1 MSEMHTPNTFT
12 EAAASGEA
20 RTLSLVSINAG
31 TSDPSSTQMLA
42 DRIADRTVT
51 VAAENGLEVELRQ
64 IDLRGLATDITN
76 AIISQHVSP
85 ELQRALDLMR
95 DADGLIASTPVYKAG
110 PSGLFTQFFQLLDND
125 LLIGTPVVLSGT
137 GGSARHS
144 LVVDDQL
151 RAMFAYL
158 RTMTAPTAVYAAPE
172 DWQEKGL
179 GSRIGRAATELVLL
193 MQSGLRDKLRGDS
206 WGTYQHSF
214 GSAGGAET
222 AIDFNSDLMKLAA
235 GGR

>member
-1 MSEMHTPNTFT
+1 MSENPTTAQA
-12 EAAASGEA
+12 EAAPH
-20 RTLSLVSINAG
+20 TLQLVSVNAG

-51 VAAENGLEVELRQ
+51 AGAEHGLDIELRQ

-95 DADGLIASTPVYKAG
+95 DADGLIASTPVYQAG
-110 PSGLFTQFFQLLDND
+110 ASGLFTQFFQILDTD
-125 LLIGTPVVLSGT
+125 LLIGTPVVLAGT

-144 LVVDDQL
+144 LVIDDQL
-151 RAMFAYL
+151 RASFAYL
-158 RTMTAPTAVYAAPE
+158 RTLTAPTAVYAAPE

-179 GSRIGRAATELVLL
+179 GSRIGRAANELVLL
-193 MQSGLRDKLRGDS
+193 MRSGLREQLRGNA
-206 WGTYQHSF
+206 WGSYQHSF

-222 AIDFNSDLMKLAA
+222 AIDFDSDLMRLAA
-235 GGR
+235 GGQ

>member
-1 MSEMHTPNTFT
+1 MSENPTTAQA
-12 EAAASGEA
+12 EAAP
-20 RTLSLVSINAG
+20 RTLRLVSVNAG

-51 VAAENGLEVELRQ
+51 AGAEHGLDIELRQ

-76 AIISQHVSP
+76 AIISQHISP

-95 DADGLIASTPVYKAG
+95 DADGLIASTPVYQAG
-110 PSGLFTQFFQLLDND
+110 ASGLFTQFFQILDTD
-125 LLIGTPVVLSGT
+125 LLIGTPVVLAGT

-144 LVVDDQL
+144 LVIDDQL
-151 RAMFAYL
+151 RASFAYL
-158 RTMTAPTAVYAAPE
+158 RTLTAPTAVYAAPE

-179 GSRIGRAATELVLL
+179 GSRIGRAANELVLL
-193 MQSGLRDKLRGDS
+193 MRSGLREQLRGNA
-206 WGTYQHSF
+206 WGSYQHSF

-222 AIDFNSDLMKLAA
+222 AIDFDSDLMKLAA
-235 GGR
+235 GGK

>member
-1 MSEMHTPNTFT
+1 MSENPTTAQA
-12 EAAASGEA
+12 EAAPH
-20 RTLSLVSINAG
+20 TLQLVSVNAG

-51 VAAENGLEVELRQ
+51 AGAEHGLDIELRQ

-95 DADGLIASTPVYKAG
+95 DADGLIASTPVYQAG
-110 PSGLFTQFFQLLDND
+110 ASGLFTQFFQILDTD
-125 LLIGTPVVLSGT
+125 LLIGTPVVLAGT

-144 LVVDDQL
+144 LVIDDQL
-151 RAMFAYL
+151 RASFAYL
-158 RTMTAPTAVYAAPE
+158 RTLTAPTAVYAAPE

-179 GSRIGRAATELVLL
+179 GSRIGRAANELVLL
-193 MQSGLRDKLRGDS
+193 MRSGLREQLRGNA
-206 WGTYQHSF
+206 WGSYQHSF

-222 AIDFNSDLMKLAA
+222 AIDFDSDLMRLAA
-235 GGR
+235 GVK

>member
-1 MSEMHTPNTFT
+1 MLQTQAPSDTTSEP
-12 EAAASGEA
+12 
-20 RTLSLVSINAG
+20 RTLQLVSVNAG

-51 VAAENGLEVELRQ
+51 VGAEHGIDIELRQ
-64 IDLRGLATDITN
+64 IDLRGLASDITN
-76 AIISQHVSP
+76 AIISKHVSP

-95 DADGLIASTPVYKAG
+95 DADGLIASTPVYQAG
-110 PSGLFTQFFQLLDND
+110 ASGLFTQFFQLLDTD
-125 LLIGTPVVLSGT
+125 LLIGTPVVLAGT

-144 LVVDDQL
+144 LVIDDQL

-158 RTMTAPTAVYAAPE
+158 RTLTAPTAVYAAPE

-179 GSRIGRAATELVLL
+179 GSRIGRAANELVLL
-193 MQSGLRDKLRGDS
+193 MRSGLREQLRGNA
-206 WGTYQHSF
+206 WGSYQHSF

-222 AIDFNSDLMKLAA
+222 AIGFDSDLMKLAA
-235 GGR
+235 GGL

>member
-1 MSEMHTPNTFT
+1 MSENPTTAQA
-12 EAAASGEA
+12 EAAP
-20 RTLSLVSINAG
+20 RTLQLVSVNAG

-51 VAAENGLEVELRQ
+51 AGAEHGLDIELRQ

-85 ELQRALDLMR
+85 ELQCALDLMR
-95 DADGLIASTPVYKAG
+95 DADGLIASTPVYQAG
-110 PSGLFTQFFQLLDND
+110 ASGLFTQFFQILDTD
-125 LLIGTPVVLSGT
+125 LLIGTPVVLAGT

-144 LVVDDQL
+144 LVIDDQL
-151 RAMFAYL
+151 RASFAYL
-158 RTMTAPTAVYAAPE
+158 RTLTAPTAVYAAPE

-179 GSRIGRAATELVLL
+179 GSRIGRAANELVLL
-193 MQSGLRDKLRGDS
+193 MRSGLREQLRGNA
-206 WGTYQHSF
+206 WGSYQHSF

-222 AIDFNSDLMKLAA
+222 AIDFDSDLMKLAA
-235 GGR
+235 GGQ

>member
-1 MSEMHTPNTFT
+1 MSENPTTAQA
-12 EAAASGEA
+12 EAAPH
-20 RTLSLVSINAG
+20 TLQLVSVNAG

-51 VAAENGLEVELRQ
+51 AGAEHGLDIELRQ

-95 DADGLIASTPVYKAG
+95 DADGLIASTPVYQAG
-110 PSGLFTQFFQLLDND
+110 ASGLFTQFFQILDTD
-125 LLIGTPVVLSGT
+125 LLIGTPVVLAGT

-144 LVVDDQL
+144 LVIDDQL
-151 RAMFAYL
+151 RASFAYL
-158 RTMTAPTAVYAAPE
+158 RTLTAPTAVYAAPE

-179 GSRIGRAATELVLL
+179 GSRIGRAANELVLL
-193 MQSGLRDKLRGDS
+193 MRSGLREQLRGNA
-206 WGTYQHSF
+206 WGSYQHSF

-222 AIDFNSDLMKLAA
+222 AIDFDSDLMKLAA
-235 GGR
+235 GGQ

>member
-1 MSEMHTPNTFT
+1 MSENPTTAQA
-12 EAAASGEA
+12 EAAPH
-20 RTLSLVSINAG
+20 TLQLVSVNAG

-51 VAAENGLEVELRQ
+51 AGAEHGLDIVLRQ

-95 DADGLIASTPVYKAG
+95 DADGLIASTPVYQAG
-110 PSGLFTQFFQLLDND
+110 ASGLFTQFFQILDTD
-125 LLIGTPVVLSGT
+125 LLIGTPVVLAGT

-144 LVVDDQL
+144 LVIDDQL
-151 RAMFAYL
+151 RASFAYL
-158 RTMTAPTAVYAAPE
+158 RTLTAPTAVYAAPE

-179 GSRIGRAATELVLL
+179 GSRIGRAANELVLL
-193 MQSGLRDKLRGDS
+193 MRSGLREQLRGNA
-206 WGTYQHSF
+206 WGSYQHSF

-222 AIDFNSDLMKLAA
+222 AIDFDSDLMKLAA
-235 GGR
+235 GGQ